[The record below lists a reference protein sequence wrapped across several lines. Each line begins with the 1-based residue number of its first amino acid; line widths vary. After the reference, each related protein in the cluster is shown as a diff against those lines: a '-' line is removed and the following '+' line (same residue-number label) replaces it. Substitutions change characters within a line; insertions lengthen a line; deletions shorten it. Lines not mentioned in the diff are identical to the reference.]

1 MRVDVGVSEDLPVAA
16 QARMAA
22 AAEDAGFAGLWT
34 NEARG
39 RDALLVCQAWGAA
52 TGELEVGTS
61 VVPLWT
67 RSPAQLAMAA
77 ATLQEATGGRL
88 RLGVGVSH
96 PGTMGPWHGV
106 DHRRPL
112 TAAAETLTILRTLL
126 TGGRSDTDGEVVSSR
141 GLELE
146 LTPLPDAPPL
156 YLAAMGPRMLAL
168 AGERADGALLNWAGP
183 DEVARAGGRVRDAA
197 GDGPTPEVATY
208 VRVAVDPDRHA
219 ARAALARELG
229 GYCALPNYAAHLE
242 RQGFG
247 GTVRALKSAYKEG
260 GPAALPGAVDD
271 DALLQLG
278 WYGTPGDDPAPV
290 LRHYAGAG
298 LDRLIARVVTVGDDP
313 EASVRHVLDALP
325 ASL

>member
-16 QARMAA
+16 QAEMAA
-22 AAEDAGFAGLWT
+22 AVEDAGLAGLWT

-88 RLGVGVSH
+88 RRGVGVSH

-146 LTPLPDAPPL
+146 LTPLPDPPPL

-183 DEVARAGGRVRDAA
+183 DEVARAGGRVRGAA
-197 GDGPTPEVATY
+197 AAGPTPEVATY
-208 VRVAVDPDRHA
+208 VRVAVDPDRPA

-247 GTVRALKSAYKEG
+247 DTVDALKSAYKEG

-278 WYGTPGDDPAPV
+278 WYGTPGDDPVPV
-290 LRHYAGAG
+290 LRRYAGAG